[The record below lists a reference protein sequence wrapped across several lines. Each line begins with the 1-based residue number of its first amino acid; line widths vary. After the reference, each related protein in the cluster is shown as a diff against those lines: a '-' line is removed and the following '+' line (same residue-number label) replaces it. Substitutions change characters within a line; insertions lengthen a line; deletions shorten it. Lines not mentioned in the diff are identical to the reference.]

1 MKFIIPLLM
10 VATAAY
16 WFAPAHVVFHLR
28 MAAKNALTV
37 VGSPPVIICAN
48 AIAENTQRLPDTVQ
62 AFGPGERLANDAGPG
77 SGNPGQ
83 ILLANEGRFESTY
96 FSEPLTN
103 YAIGWLEQNDIKAT
117 LDAICPEIPVGR
129 RFEFKKSANAEQ
141 FLSESDDIRAI
152 GADFKRVEFT
162 GSSVNDKT
170 YNKGLTISV
179 DADEQL
185 GSDWQERYTQRLL
198 LRLYRNELRRAISAI
213 SAAATNSA
221 VTWDTTAG
229 KDPDF
234 DVLSKIEAS
243 GDTRGIDAN
252 LILYGS
258 TSWRKRSLS
267 HRAQNTAGGFASAS
281 LTPDQLAE
289 LLGVDKVVVSKER
302 YQSSAAAKTQVV
314 ANKVE
319 IYFAMQGASKDD
331 PSDIKRFVSA
341 VDGGGFIRVFVQ
353 VVNAKRT
360 DITVEQYSNIIMTG
374 NLGVQQLTVS

>member
-1 MKFIIPLLM
+1 M
-10 VATAAY
+10 
-16 WFAPAHVVFHLR
+16 
-28 MAAKNALTV
+28 
-37 VGSPPVIICAN
+37 
-48 AIAENTQRLPDTVQ
+48 AIAENVRLPDTVQ
-62 AFGPGERLANDAGPG
+62 AFGPEDRLANDAGAG
-77 SGNPGQ
+77 AGNPGQ
-83 ILLANEGRFESTY
+83 MMLANEGRFESTY

-103 YAIGWLEQNDIKAT
+103 YAVGWLEQNDIKAT
-117 LDAICPEIPVGR
+117 LDKIVPEIPVGR
-129 RFEFKKSANAEQ
+129 RFEFKKAANTEQ

-162 GSSVNDKT
+162 GTSVNEKT

-185 GSDWQERYTQRLL
+185 GADWQERYTRMLL
-198 LRLYRNELRRAISAI
+198 QRLYRNELRRAIAAI
-213 SAAATNSA
+213 SAAATNTA
-221 VTWDTTAG
+221 LTWDTTAG

-234 DVLSKIEAS
+234 DVLSKIETS

-289 LLGVDKVVVSKER
+289 LLGVDDVVVSKER
-302 YQSSAAAKTQVV
+302 YQSSASAKTQVV

-319 IYFAMQGASKDD
+319 IYYAQQQISKDD

-341 VDGGGFIRVFVQ
+341 VEGGGFVRVFVQ

-360 DITVEQYSNIIMTG
+360 DLTIEHYSNIVMAG
-374 NLGVQQLTVS
+374 NLGVQQLTIS

>member
-1 MKFIIPLLM
+1 MLSQKIQ
-10 VATAAY
+10 AY
-16 WFAPAHVVFHLR
+16 PIQCRRSVP
-28 MAAKNALTV
+28 KIGSLTM
-37 VGSPPVIICAN
+37 SA
-48 AIAENTQRLPDTVQ
+48 Q
-62 AFGPGERLANDAGPG
+62 A

-83 ILLANEGRFESTY
+83 ILLANEARFDSTY

-103 YAIGWLEQNDIKAT
+103 FSIGWLEQNDIKAT
-117 LDAICPEIPVGR
+117 LDSICPEIPVGR
-129 RFEFKKSANAEQ
+129 RFEFKKAANTEQ

-162 GSSVNDKT
+162 GTSVNEKT

-185 GSDWQERYTQRLL
+185 GADWQERYTRMLL
-198 LRLYRNELRRAISAI
+198 QRLYRNELRRAIAAI
-213 SAAATNSA
+213 SAAATNTA
-221 VTWDTTAG
+221 LTWDTTAG

-243 GDTRGIDAN
+243 GDIRGIDAN

-258 TSWRKRSLS
+258 TAWRKRSLS

-281 LTPDQLAE
+281 LTPDELAE
-289 LLGVDKVVVSKER
+289 LLGVDRVVLSKER
-302 YQSSAAAKTQVV
+302 YQSSASAKTQVV

-319 IYFAMQGASKDD
+319 IYYAMDGISKDD

-341 VDGGGFIRVFVQ
+341 VDGGGFVRVFVQ

-360 DITVEQYSNIIMTG
+360 DITVEHYSNIVMAG
-374 NLGVQQLTVS
+374 NLGVQQLTIS